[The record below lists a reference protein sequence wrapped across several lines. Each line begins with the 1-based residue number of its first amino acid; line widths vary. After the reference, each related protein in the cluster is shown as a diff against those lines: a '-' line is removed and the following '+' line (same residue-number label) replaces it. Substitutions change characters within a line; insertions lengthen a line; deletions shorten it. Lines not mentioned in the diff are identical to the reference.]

1 MIGKDRPGPVGSPSP
16 SQWGGGRGWGLRAV
30 IFDLY
35 DTLVY
40 LTDSIVQETR
50 HVLAIRASVDPDAW
64 AALWRGNVVDR
75 MLGKLGSLEDEIRT
89 MLQQLGAD
97 PSPALLAELVELEI
111 AGWARAVT
119 IYPETLPVLAAL
131 RERGLKL
138 GLISNCS
145 ADAGATVARIGF
157 AEYFDAIV
165 LSCDVG
171 LMKPDPAIYQHTC
184 TVLGVTPSESM
195 FVADGAFGELDASKA
210 LGMLT
215 VKVEQP
221 NQSGDFGTST
231 SFDHRVERLDQILA
245 LLQQTS

>member
-1 MIGKDRPGPVGSPSP
+1 MMI
-16 SQWGGGRGWGLRAV
+16 RAV

-35 DTLVY
+35 DTLLY
-40 LTDSIVQETR
+40 LTDPIVQETR
-50 HVLAIRASVDPDAW
+50 HAIALRAGVDPDAW
-64 AALWRGNVVDR
+64 AGLWRGNVVDR
-75 MLGKLGSLEDEIRT
+75 MLGKMGGLDDEIRG
-89 MLQQLGAD
+89 MLQQLGPA
-97 PSPALLAELVELEI
+97 PPPALVAGLVEEQI

-119 IYPETLPVLAAL
+119 LYPETLPVLAAL
-131 RERGLKL
+131 RQRGLKL

-145 ADAGATVARIGF
+145 ADAGATVARIGLADF
-157 AEYFDAIV
+157 FDAIT

-184 TVLGVTPSESM
+184 EALGVTPPESM
-195 FVADGAFGELDASKA
+195 FVADGAFGELDASRA

-231 SFDHRVERLDQILA
+231 SFDHRVDRLDQILG
-245 LLQQTS
+245 LLP

>member
-1 MIGKDRPGPVGSPSP
+1 MTGAQTPPPHRDGEGVG
-16 SQWGGGRGWGLRAV
+16 GWGLRAV

-40 LTDSIVQETR
+40 LTNPILDETR
-50 HVLAIRASVDPDAW
+50 HAIALRAGVDPSAW

-75 MLGKLGSLEDEIRT
+75 MLGKMGGLEDEIRT

-97 PSPALLAELVELEI
+97 PAPALLAEMVEQQI

-119 IYPETLPVLAAL
+119 LYPETLPVLAAL
-131 RERGLKL
+131 RQRGLKL

-145 ADAGATVARIGF
+145 ADAGATVARIGLADF
-157 AEYFDAIV
+157 FDAIV

-184 TVLGVTPSESM
+184 TALGVTPAESM
-195 FVADGAFGELDASKA
+195 FVAD
-210 LGMLT
+210 
-215 VKVEQP
+215 
-221 NQSGDFGTST
+221 
-231 SFDHRVERLDQILA
+231 
-245 LLQQTS
+245 

>member
-1 MIGKDRPGPVGSPSP
+1 VRRP
-16 SQWGGGRGWGLRAV
+16 LRAV

-35 DTLVY
+35 DTLIY
-40 LTDSIVQETR
+40 LTNPILDQTR
-50 HVLAIRASVDPDAW
+50 HALAIRANVDPDAW

-75 MLGKLGSLEDEIRT
+75 MLGKLGSLEDEIRG

-97 PSPALLAELVELEI
+97 PSPALLATMVEQQI
-111 AGWARAVT
+111 DGWARAVT
-119 IYPETLPVLAAL
+119 IYPETQPILTAL
-131 RERGLKL
+131 RQRNLKL

-145 ADAGATVARIGF
+145 ADAGAMVARIGL
-157 AEYFDAIV
+157 AQPFDAIT

-171 LMKPDPAIYQHTC
+171 LMKPDPAIYERTC
-184 TVLGVTPSESM
+184 RALGVTPAESM

-231 SFDHRVERLDQILA
+231 SFDHRVDRLDQILA
-245 LLQQTS
+245 LL

>member
-1 MIGKDRPGPVGSPSP
+1 MI
-16 SQWGGGRGWGLRAV
+16 RAV

-50 HVLAIRASVDPDAW
+50 HTLAIRADVDPNAW

-75 MLGKLGSLEDEIRT
+75 MLGKLGGLDDEIRT

-111 AGWARAVT
+111 AGWARAVA
-119 IYPETLPVLAAL
+119 IYPEALPTLAAL
-131 RERGLKL
+131 RQRGLKL

-145 ADAGATVARIGF
+145 ADAGATVARIGL
-157 AEYFDAIV
+157 AGCFDAIV

-171 LMKPDPAIYQHTC
+171 LMKPDPAIYEHTC
-184 TVLGVTPSESM
+184 RALGVTPAESM

-221 NQSGDFGTST
+221 NQSGDYGTST

-245 LLQQTS
+245 LL